1 MENENQLKTEEQE
14 TEISLSEIF
23 GALVSKL
30 WVLIVCLVA
39 GAVLGICFTAVTYTY
54 KPIYDCQ
61 LRLFLVSTTTSDDD
75 DTSTSVDIDSTVSTA
90 LLRQSVALL
99 DSDKF
104 RNNVSEILSSS
115 QSIEDYLGTE
125 DEILELIDAV
135 GIAEGFAYTLV
146 SGGTYDTVSL
156 GTSATIPDEG
166 IETEIGEIAI
176 TYVFTTTNSTIRV
189 IVSGEDEAAVEI
201 VTRLLDVYFSPYLA
215 SYSDYFES
223 ILLDSI
229 DNPDYET
236 ELVNPNEKLTTYVKY
251 AAIFAVVALL
261 VAAVVIIVVRLLDTR
276 VKDVDDIPRLVGV
289 PVLGTIPRL
298 QDESQEGKNRKA

>member
-1 MENENQLKTEEQE
+1 MENENQLQAEEQE
-14 TEISLSEIF
+14 TEINLSEIF

-30 WVLIVCLVA
+30 WVLIICLVA
-39 GAVLGICFTAVTYTY
+39 GALLGICFTAVTYTY

-75 DTSTSVDIDSTVSTA
+75 DSTSVDIDSTVSTA

-104 RNNVSEILSSS
+104 RNNVSEILSGS
-115 QSIEDYLGTE
+115 QSIEDYLGTD
-125 DEILELIDAV
+125 DEILDLIDAA
-135 GIAEGFAYTLV
+135 GIADGFAYTLV

-156 GTSATIPDEG
+156 GSSATIPDEG
-166 IETEIGEIAI
+166 IETESGEIAI
-176 TYVFTTTNSTIRV
+176 TYVFTTTNSTIKV
-189 IVSGEDEAAVEI
+189 IVSGEEEAAVEI
-201 VTRLLDVYFSPYLA
+201 VTRVLDAYFSPYLA

-236 ELVNPNEKLTTYVKY
+236 ELVNPNEKITTYVKY
-251 AAIFAVVALL
+251 AAIFAIVVFLI
-261 VAAVVIIVVRLLDTR
+261 AAVVIVVIRLLDTR

-298 QDESQEGKNRKA
+298 QDESKEGKNRKA

>member
-1 MENENQLKTEEQE
+1 MENENQLQAEEQE
-14 TEISLSEIF
+14 TEINLSEIF

-30 WVLIVCLVA
+30 WVLIICLVA
-39 GAVLGICFTAVTYTY
+39 GALLGICFTAVTYTY

-61 LRLFLVSTTTSDDD
+61 LRLFLVSTTTSNDDD
-75 DTSTSVDIDSTVSTA
+75 STSVDIDSTVSTA

-104 RNNVSEILSSS
+104 RNNVSEILSGS
-115 QSIEDYLGTE
+115 QSIEDYLGTD
-125 DEILELIDAV
+125 DEILDLIDAA
-135 GIAEGFAYTLV
+135 GIADGFAYTLV

-156 GTSATIPDEG
+156 GSSATIPDEG
-166 IETEIGEIAI
+166 IETESGEIAI
-176 TYVFTTTNSTIRV
+176 TYVFTTTNSTIKV
-189 IVSGEDEAAVEI
+189 IVSGEEEAAVEI
-201 VTRLLDVYFSPYLA
+201 LTRVLDAYFSPYLA

-236 ELVNPNEKLTTYVKY
+236 ELVNPNEKITTYVKY
-251 AAIFAVVALL
+251 AAIFAIVVFLI
-261 VAAVVIIVVRLLDTR
+261 AAVVIVVIRLLDTR

-298 QDESQEGKNRKA
+298 QDESEEGKNRKA

>member
-1 MENENQLKTEEQE
+1 MENENQLQAEEQE
-14 TEISLSEIF
+14 TEINLSEIF

-30 WVLIVCLVA
+30 WVLIICLVA
-39 GAVLGICFTAVTYTY
+39 GALLGICFTAVTYTY

-75 DTSTSVDIDSTVSTA
+75 DSTSVDIDSTVSTA

-104 RNNVSEILSSS
+104 RNNVSEILSGS

-125 DEILELIDAV
+125 DEILDLIDAT

-156 GTSATIPDEG
+156 GSSATIPDEG
-166 IETEIGEIAI
+166 IETESGEIAI
-176 TYVFTTTNSTIRV
+176 TYVFTTTNSTIKV
-189 IVSGEDEAAVEI
+189 IVSGEEEAAVEI
-201 VTRLLDVYFSPYLA
+201 VTRVLDAYFSPYLA

-236 ELVNPNEKLTTYVKY
+236 ELVNPNEKITTYVKY
-251 AAIFAVVALL
+251 AAIFAIVVFLI
-261 VAAVVIIVVRLLDTR
+261 AAVVIVVIRLLDTR

-298 QDESQEGKNRKA
+298 QDESKEGKNRKA